1 MIPWLIYGYIKFS
14 LSFSYSIRSHN
25 PFPFERVAWNTFF
38 ISEFVL
44 RLLNRICAI
53 DRLPFLDAEISPNE
67 RAIWWPDDDL
77 NKRGDQR
84 FIRDLIN
91 RNEPFN
97 ASFRFTECCDDY
109 RNRLV
114 GPHRPS
120 NVARNVPFH
129 WYIQLCRPFLAA
141 LSSNDQLP
149 RKDRQIWHALWP

>member
-53 DRLPFLDAEISPNE
+53 DSFSRCRDLAKRYAQYDDQT
-67 RAIWWPDDDL
+67 RDDL

-141 LSSNDQLP
+141 LPSNDQLP